1 MKVGD
6 LVNIFA
12 ASHYSP
18 GIIIA
23 MMILDDHDGCHVL
36 LSDGSLSFVP
46 KHNLE
51 VISEAR

>member
-18 GIIIA
+18 GIIVA
-23 MMILDDHDGCHVL
+23 MMVIGVHDGCHVL

-51 VISEAR
+51 VISESR